1 MRKPVEKAVGLAL
14 TLALAVE
21 VGPGVAVGLWFGW

>member
-1 MRKPVEKAVGLAL
+1 MRKPVEKLAL